1 LLRTQ
6 APGAAGVVHLGAQ
19 GRQSIRPLLLVDV
32 GQPVPWPP
40 GVFFTARNVALPTPL
55 APHDSVRLSFDWHY
69 EISKRAN
76 REGMIDST
84 TYYLAYFYPRVSVY
98 DDYSGWDTFSFND
111 NLEFYND
118 FNDYDV
124 AVTVP
129 ARYIVWGTGGL
140 LNAAEVLQP
149 EYAQRYNASLTSDQT
164 IHVATSAELAAGGV
178 TAQKASNTWRFRAT
192 NISDVTYAISDHFN
206 WDAASVVVDTAAHRR
221 VSVQAAY
228 NDSAGVTAEFNRN
241 VLNVINT
248 NLDGDLEPERFE
260 HVALYDE
267 GAQWIEM
274 RLQAREAHT
283 ARIEALDLD
292 VPFELGE
299 HIRTELSCKFTPDGL
314 RHEYAQAGLEL
325 LGWYTDPEELFALSL
340 TGPA

>member
-1 LLRTQ
+1 VTPGVLSDEAEVRIDVYLRD
-6 APGAAGVVHLGAQ
+6 GALASLADDVREGLS
-19 GRQSIRPLLLVDV
+19 GRPKTLPPKYFYDRRGSELFDQITTLPEYYPTRVEQSILDR
-32 GQPVPWPP
+32 
-40 GVFFTARNVALPTPL
+40 
-55 APHDSVRLSFDWHY
+55 S
-69 EISKRAN
+69 
-76 REGMIDST
+76 
-84 TYYLAYFYPRVSVY
+84 
-98 DDYSGWDTFSFND
+98 
-111 NLEFYND
+111 
-118 FNDYDV
+118 
-124 AVTVP
+124 
-129 ARYIVWGTGGL
+129 
-140 LNAAEVLQP
+140 AAEIIELVRPVELIELGP
-149 EYAQRYNASLTSDQT
+149 GSARKTNSLLDPM
-164 IHVATSAELAAGGV
+164 AAGGRRLRYV
-178 TAQKASNTWRFRAT
+178 PV
-192 NISDVTYAISDHFN
+192 DVSESAIEES
-206 WDAASVVVDTAAHRR
+206 AARLLREYDRLEVHGIVGDFEHHLDQVPHTGHRR
-221 VSVQAAY
+221 LVAFLGGTIGNFDADQRQTMLRKIRAQLGPDDRLLVGTDLVKDGSQLEAAY